1 LVSSGGNGKCSQSN
15 DIPILETKRLINS
28 SFDKVNAFDLLM
40 YSPIAITEVPDD
52 NVIFYIAGQ
61 EQGFV
66 YPREELLKGFN
77 DSDSLFI
84 ACDNEVTSL

>member
-1 LVSSGGNGKCSQSN
+1 
-15 DIPILETKRLINS
+15 
-28 SFDKVNAFDLLM
+28 M

-66 YPREELLKGFN
+66 YPREELLKGF
-77 DSDSLFI
+77 F
-84 ACDNEVTSL
+84 

>member
-1 LVSSGGNGKCSQSN
+1 
-15 DIPILETKRLINS
+15 
-28 SFDKVNAFDLLM
+28 M